1 MGYRV
6 ALPFGIGAS
15 FYDAKQPVK
24 VKDLK
29 LGAFGSPPE
38 SAQFVKVNKPI
49 TSWQQNVSGRFDVW
63 LFPFFN
69 VYGLAGYTRGNTR
82 GRVTITGPVLGLLN
96 QEVPLLAEFYGP
108 TVGGGMLLGSAIKSP
123 SGTASPVS
131 S

>member
-49 TSWQQNVSGRFDVW
+49 TSWQQNVADSMSCFSRF
-63 LFPFFN
+63 LT
-69 VYGLAGYTRGNTR
+69 YTDWPDTPGET
-82 GRVTITGPVLGLLN
+82 
-96 QEVPLLAEFYGP
+96 QEDA
-108 TVGGGMLLGSAIKSP
+108 
-123 SGTASPVS
+123 
-131 S
+131 